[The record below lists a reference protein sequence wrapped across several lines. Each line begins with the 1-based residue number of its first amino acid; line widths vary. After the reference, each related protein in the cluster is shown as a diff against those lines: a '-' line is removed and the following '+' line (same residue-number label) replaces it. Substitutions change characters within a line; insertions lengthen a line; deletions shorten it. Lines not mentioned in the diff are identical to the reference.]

1 MLRITVELV
10 PGGIGRPRVLARAIA
25 GNVSDLADTSDYQV
39 AANEGRNPLVGRPAW
54 EAHGHIL
61 GHDRVQS
68 VWALVAK
75 LAAWAAAEAGKIT

>member
-1 MLRITVELV
+1 MLVVEVKLV
-10 PGGIGRPRVLARAIA
+10 PDGIGALRVLARAIA
-25 GNVSDLADTSDYQV
+25 GNVTDLADRSDYRI
-39 AANEGRNPLVGRPAW
+39 AANEGANPIAGTPAW

-75 LAAWAAAEAGKIT
+75 LAAWAAAEAEKRP